1 MKGIFYIF
9 FFITLVSCNS
19 SEENARQVIDQTI
32 LVAGGANYN
41 NTEVE
46 FEFRD
51 REYGYKKQNGQFEF
65 VRLFKDST
73 KSVRDVFTNEGFTRE
88 VDGTPVDV
96 VDSMARKYSNS
107 INSVIYFAL
116 LPNGLN
122 DAAVNKTYL
131 GKKEI
136 KGKTYHKI
144 MITFNEEGGGD
155 DFEDV
160 FIYWINTA
168 DQKIDYLAY
177 EFHVDGGGMRFR
189 EAYNERYIG
198 DIRFVDHINYK
209 PSSKLSLE
217 SVDDAYIKGELEE
230 LSKIELKKI
239 KVNKL

>member
-9 FFITLVSCNS
+9 LCVALVRCNS
-19 SEENARQVIDQTI
+19 SQESVQQVIDQTI
-32 LVAGGANYN
+32 LIAGGANYD

-65 VRLFKDST
+65 VRLFKDSA
-73 KSVRDVFTNEGFTRE
+73 KVVHDIFTNQGFTRE
-88 VDGTPVDV
+88 IDGIPVDV

-122 DAAVNKTYL
+122 DPAVNKTYL

-144 MITFNEEGGGD
+144 MITFDQAGGGD

-160 FIYWINTA
+160 FIYWINTT

-177 EFHVDGGGMRFR
+177 EFHVDGGGIRFR
-189 EAYNERYIG
+189 EAYNERYVG

-209 PSSKLSLE
+209 PSSELSLE

>member
-1 MKGIFYIF
+1 MKGIFYFF

-19 SEENARQVIDQTI
+19 SQENARQVIDQAI

-168 DQKIDYLAY
+168 DHKIDYLAY